1 MQQSLRML
9 MLDFLSGLSL
19 MHAFKWVHRDLSDG
33 NILVDRSGVGRLADL
48 EYAKSM
54 DDGDEI
60 RIVRLL
66 VPSSSSTYC
75 ELSWTFSP
83 KPGHTILHF
92 CGGECPV
99 LFTTSSKTIP
109 PTKTAFA
116 RNRGCRGSGHVEQRR
131 RRGKAAAVYVTA
143 EDTHTRVDCA
153 IWL

>member
-54 DDGDEI
+54 NDRDEI

-66 VPSSSSTYC
+66 VPSSSYAYY
-75 ELSWTFSP
+75 ELSWTSSP
-83 KPGHTILHF
+83 KIGHTILHF
-92 CGGECPV
+92 CGGERPA
-99 LFTTSSKTIP
+99 LSLTSSKTFP
-109 PTKTAFA
+109 PAQEAFA
-116 RNRGCRGSGHVEQRR
+116 RNQGGRGSGHVQ
-131 RRGKAAAVYVTA
+131 
-143 EDTHTRVDCA
+143 
-153 IWL
+153 